1 LASFDIEQ
9 AAFAG
14 FGVFRR
20 SPFSPII
27 WSTLYAVAWALV
39 LIPFGGDLFKAIIQ
53 LVNSEG
59 HPDPKAI
66 ASILI
71 SVAGML
77 LLLLPIGFVLGGVVP
92 CAVYRAVLRPHEEG
106 FAYLQLGRSE
116 WIVMLVLFVKNVLL
130 ALGRAFLAFLTG
142 VLVLLLPFHGVPIR
156 WLFEF
161 LSFLIILWLSLR
173 LSLAGPMSFRD
184 GQFRLFESWTLTRG
198 QDARLFAVAVVIG
211 VICVVVVMIA
221 VCLAALAGYAIW
233 GGPPVTNLA
242 VLESETGP
250 QMMAVLSPL
259 FVLFALGEYLVAIL
273 LTPFV
278 NAPWPLIL
286 QRLTQGPEA
295 TAIASA

>member
-20 SPFSPII
+20 SPFSPVI
-27 WSTLYAVAWALV
+27 WATLYAVGWGLV
-39 LIPFGGDLFKAIIQ
+39 LLPFGGDLLKAII
-53 LVNSEG
+53 LLLNAGG

-66 ASILI
+66 VDMLASL
-71 SVAGML
+71 AGML
-77 LLLLPIGFVLGGVVP
+77 LLLLPIGFFLGGLVP
-92 CAVYRAVLRPHEEG
+92 CAVYRAVLRPDQEG

-116 WIVMLVLFVKNVLL
+116 WLVMLVLFVKSLL
-130 ALGRAFLAFLTG
+130 IGLARVFLAV
-142 VLVLLLPFHGVPIR
+142 VLGAVVILLPVHGPPVR
-156 WLFEF
+156 WAFDG
-161 LSFLIILWLSLR
+161 LSFIVTLWLSLR

-198 QDARLFAVAVVIG
+198 QDARLFAVAVIMG
-211 VICVVVVMIA
+211 VICVVVVLIA
-221 VCLAALAGYAIW
+221 TCLGALAAYAVW
-233 GGPPVTNLA
+233 GGPLVTSLA
-242 VLESETGP
+242 LLESETGP
-250 QMMAVLSPL
+250 QMMAVLAPL

-278 NAPWPLIL
+278 NAPWPRIL

-295 TAIASA
+295 TPVASA